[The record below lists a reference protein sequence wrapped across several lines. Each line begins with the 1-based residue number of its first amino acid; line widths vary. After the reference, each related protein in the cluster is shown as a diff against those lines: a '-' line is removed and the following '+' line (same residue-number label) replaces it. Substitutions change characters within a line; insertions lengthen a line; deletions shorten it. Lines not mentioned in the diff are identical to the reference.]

1 MGATVLFGEGL
12 GVMAIT
18 VEEVRYIASLAR
30 LEFTEEEESVLA
42 RDMSAILD
50 YMAKLNELDTADVAT
65 MSHVLDLTNVLRDDT
80 VEIRI
85 TPEDALR
92 SAPGADADFFRV
104 PKVID

>member
-1 MGATVLFGEGL
+1 MS
-12 GVMAIT
+12 IT

-30 LEFTEEEESVLA
+30 LQFTEEEENVLA

-50 YMAKLNELDTADVAT
+50 YMTKLNELDTADVAP

-80 VEIRI
+80 VAIRI

-92 SAPGADADFFRV
+92 SAPDADADFFRV